1 MEKRRHRRL
10 KAPRVA
16 GHVRADRRAAACA
29 VENISSGGM
38 FVRTAVSL
46 PIGVAVLVDL
56 VRPGLEGSF
65 QVSGRV
71 VNVVPLRAG
80 DEPGLAPGVGI
91 AFDPLPEDVRKRLRA
106 LLRQLNHELTEAE
119 TATPKASEPTPPAL
133 DSTLVRLEDGL
144 FANVKGM
151 FDELSK
157 AQAELQARDEEIANL
172 KEEIPAKARPRLN
185 NGGMHPAATP
195 RGGSVRSGACVPAS
209 AAAPPIRASA
219 ATPSVPPSGSAA
231 IVGNVVILQITATRG
246 TAVGGTSATSAA
258 AIRVPDTSVGAPPPP
273 PTIPHRARS
282 RRA

>member
-1 MEKRRHRRL
+1 
-10 KAPRVA
+10 
-16 GHVRADRRAAACA
+16 
-29 VENISSGGM
+29 M

-106 LLRQLNHELTEAE
+106 LLRQLNHELTEAAE
-119 TATPKASEPTPPAL
+119 TATPKASEPAAPPVE
-133 DSTLVRLEDGL
+133 STLVRLEDGL

-172 KEEIPAKARPRLN
+172 KEEIRRLRSLKKP
-185 NGGMHPAATP
+185 G
-195 RGGSVRSGACVPAS
+195 RG
-209 AAAPPIRASA
+209 
-219 ATPSVPPSGSAA
+219 
-231 IVGNVVILQITATRG
+231 
-246 TAVGGTSATSAA
+246 
-258 AIRVPDTSVGAPPPP
+258 
-273 PTIPHRARS
+273 
-282 RRA
+282 